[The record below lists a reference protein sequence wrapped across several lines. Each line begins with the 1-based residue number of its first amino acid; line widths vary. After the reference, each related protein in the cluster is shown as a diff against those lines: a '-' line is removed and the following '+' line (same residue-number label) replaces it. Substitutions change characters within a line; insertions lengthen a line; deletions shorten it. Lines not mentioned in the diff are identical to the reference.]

1 MQPWHTARRGKVFA
15 ALDAENLLH
24 MVRDT
29 NLETFTFAVRQL
41 VWQVQL
47 AGAGSA
53 TVVCDRRLARRLAL
67 APIPAT
73 WRVFPGACGQDRAD
87 RELNR
92 RLLTDV
98 PTRARRVIIGSG
110 DHLFATAAAY
120 HRSQGREVVVLASRG
135 TVSADLYLAATDHI
149 ELPTLTLPDL
159 PPPEL
164 HDGQLVGRGQPV

>member
-1 MQPWHTARRGKVFA
+1 MQPRQTARRGKVFA

-24 MVRDT
+24 TVRDVNQT
-29 NLETFTFAVRQL
+29 AFAFAVRQL

-98 PTRARRVIIGSG
+98 PNRARRVIIGSG
-110 DHLFATAAAY
+110 DHLFATTAAY

-135 TVSADLYLAATDHI
+135 AVSAELYRAATDHI

-159 PPPEL
+159 SPPPSRS
-164 HDGQLVGRGQPV
+164 GQLAGRSQPV